1 MKAFWDYLFKEWF
14 RQVGE
19 ALLVAFLVTTFVFTT
34 VGVVGQS
41 MYPTLRNGERVL
53 LPKWETW
60 LVRFGLMEWRRGEI
74 AILKPPEGTPYA
86 TARFPVLGFSFR
98 AFFIKRIVAVP
109 GDEVYVE
116 RGVVH
121 VNGAPLDERFITDHI
136 SPWPDSFPG
145 VCYKDGRLTRIITQQ
160 GDFPVDLL
168 PAYLRPLRE
177 MLLPPTVEVLERS
190 RLTEACEVGR
200 IRLKPGYYF
209 VMGDNR
215 TLGGSEDSRTFGP
228 VPQEAIAGRASFVW
242 WPILVRE
249 EEGLRLNLRR
259 LSPPEVYDLR

>member
-1 MKAFWDYLFKEWF
+1 MKAFWEYLFKEWF

-41 MYPTLRNGERVL
+41 MFPTLRNGERVL
-53 LPKWETW
+53 VPKWETW

-109 GDEVYVE
+109 GDEVYIE

-121 VNGAPLDERFITDHI
+121 VNGVPLPETHITDHL
-136 SPWPDSFPG
+136 SPWPDSYPG
-145 VCYKDGRLTRIITQQ
+145 VCYK
-160 GDFPVDLL
+160 
-168 PAYLRPLRE
+168 
-177 MLLPPTVEVLERS
+177 
-190 RLTEACEVGR
+190 
-200 IRLKPGYYF
+200 
-209 VMGDNR
+209 
-215 TLGGSEDSRTFGP
+215 GG
-228 VPQEAIAGRASFVW
+228 A
-242 WPILVRE
+242 
-249 EEGLRLNLRR
+249 
-259 LSPPEVYDLR
+259 